1 MLTIYTQG
9 TLIPIN
15 DFNLCRQPQKK
26 KKKSKR
32 YLNQAL
38 VNYGGEFSLIDE
50 DNNLK

>member
-1 MLTIYTQG
+1 M
-9 TLIPIN
+9 TLIYVHN
-15 DFNLCRQPQKK
+15 RKKKK

-50 DNNLK
+50 DNSLK